1 MAKNIRL
8 PDGERAL
15 LVDRS
20 KLSTEFET
28 EIGRVSFWDKIKHRS
43 TGKLY
48 RRASALL
55 YDYVPEGHEL
65 LVKVRK

>member
-20 KLSTEFET
+20 KLSAEFET
-28 EIGRVSFWDKIKHRS
+28 EIECVSFWDKIKHRAI
-43 TGKLY
+43 GKLY

-55 YDYVPEGHEL
+55 YDYVPEGPEL